1 MDCMN
6 GMDGID
12 RKKGR
17 GRMDYM
23 DGISRM
29 DMIEGNEYDG
39 WYG

>member
-6 GMDGID
+6 GID
-12 RKKGR
+12 RTKVR
-17 GRMDYM
+17 GRIDYM
-23 DGISRM
+23 DWISRM